1 MHDSKE
7 KISEQLETY
16 GFHLR
21 KWIANAPEVLRAV
34 RRSEENEVL
43 HIQEDEYS
51 KTLGL
56 QWNPTKYC
64 FTLLY
69 D

>member
-7 KISEQLETY
+7 KISEKLETY

-56 QWNPTKYC
+56 Q
-64 FTLLY
+64 
-69 D
+69 